1 MIQYPHLYLKE
12 WPFRDVPDESF
23 CSFIADRSE
32 LVSDIKN
39 LLRNLSRRPT
49 SSMHL
54 MWAWFGAGKT
64 HALYHIEYLCKTDFK
79 NSIPIYIEFPRSV
92 RSFIDIYKSF
102 IAKLDMDIIDEAYV
116 EVFGDSNRERIQKE
130 LRYDYPDLASA
141 LKHHFMG
148 KEEQQ
153 DIAVRWL
160 RAECRELR
168 VLRTI
173 GVTKSIQN
181 SEDTIKII
189 SWLIRLIRMKST
201 LPKDESIRI
210 IWMIDEFQRL
220 EKCRVPVQE
229 EVNGCLHAIFNRC
242 PNSLS
247 IIISFSGHPEEKR
260 LPSWL
265 SREVKDRIGIE
276 KVLLLPPL
284 RSDEAFEFIEDVL
297 RHFRNPQSDIS
308 NPLFPFTKE
317 SVNEVIKIIEGKK
330 DELKPRR
337 IMQYFKA
344 VLEEAEPQIAEGNM
358 KIIDP
363 DFVKQA
369 LKDRLFPGQED

>member
-1 MIQYPHLYLKE
+1 MKYPHLHLRE

-64 HALYHIEYLCKTDFK
+64 HTLYHIEYLCKTSFK
-79 NSIPIYIEFPRSV
+79 NLIPIYIEFPRSV
-92 RSFIDIYKSF
+92 KGFIDIYKSF
-102 IAKLDMDIIDEAYV
+102 ISQIDMNIVDEAYV
-116 EVFGDSNRERIQKE
+116 EVFGDNRKEKIQKD
-130 LRYDYPDLASA
+130 LRYDYPDLAST
-141 LKHHFMG
+141 LKFHFMG
-148 KEEQQ
+148 EEQHQ
-153 DIAVRWL
+153 DIAIRWL
-160 RAECRELR
+160 RTECRELR
-168 VLRTI
+168 LLKTI
-173 GVTKSIQN
+173 GVTKPIQN
-181 SEDTIKII
+181 NEDIIKTV
-189 SWLIRLIRMKST
+189 SWLIRLISR
-201 LPKDESIRI
+201 KDTQDENVRI

-229 EVNGCLHAIFNRC
+229 EVNGCLHSIFNRC

-247 IIISFSGHPEEKR
+247 IMISFSGHPEEKK
-260 LPSWL
+260 LPPWL
-265 SREVKDRIGIE
+265 SQEIKDRIGIE

-284 RSDEAFEFIEDVL
+284 RSDEAFKFIEDVL
-297 RHFRNPQSDIS
+297 KYFRNPESDIS

-317 SVNEVIKIIEGKK
+317 SVSEVIKIIEAKK

-344 VLEEAEPQIAEGNM
+344 VLEEAEPKIEKGNM
-358 KIIDP
+358 KVIDTN
-363 DFVKQA
+363 FIKEV
-369 LKDRLFPGQED
+369 LKDRAFLDQEG